1 MNIVE
6 KILARSSGKSRVSPD
21 DVVFANV
28 DKVMMHDVSGPG
40 VIKVF
45 DKLKKQGISVDK
57 LWDSKK
63 VWVAEDHFVPS
74 AEKISAE
81 NIVKLSNFTKQ
92 YGIEK
97 HFKYGMGQYGICHTI
112 SHEEAMV
119 MPGDVYVGGDSHTNT
134 TGALGAFACG
144 LGHTDIAY
152 VLLNGRIWFKIPETF
167 YFKLNGKLP
176 DHVMAKDFILK
187 IIGDIGT
194 DGGAYRTMQ
203 FGGSGID
210 EMSVQSRLTLCNM
223 TTEAGAKNGIVEPDQ
238 KVVDYLTRRGATNI
252 NLVKGDDDA
261 EYEKI
266 FEYEGSEMEPIV
278 AKPFSPANI
287 SIVRESPSVELDK
300 CYIGSCTGAKY
311 EDLEAA
317 ARILKGR
324 KVKIRTEILPAAISI
339 YQRAMENG
347 LLKIFLD
354 AGVTVGPPTCGAC
367 CGAHMGV
374 LAKDEICIS
383 TTNRNFPGR
392 MGHVESQTYL
402 SSPLVAAASAV
413 TGKITDPRDLK

>member
-6 KILARSSGKSRVSPD
+6 KILARASGKSSVAPD
-21 DVVFANV
+21 DVVFADV

-40 VIKVF
+40 VLKVF
-45 DKLKKQGISVDK
+45 DKLKKQGIAVDK
-57 LWDSKK
+57 LWDPTK

-74 AEKISAE
+74 ADKLSAE
-81 NIVKLSNFTKQ
+81 NIVKLSNFTKN

-97 HFKYGMGQYGICHTI
+97 HFKYGMGQYGICHTL
-112 SHEEAMV
+112 SHEQAMV

-134 TGALGAFACG
+134 TGALGAFAVG

-152 VLLNGRIWFKIPETF
+152 VLLNGNIWFKVPETY

-176 DHVMAKDFILK
+176 DHVMAKDLILK
-187 IIGDIGT
+187 IIGEIGN

-210 EMSVQSRLTLCNM
+210 DMSVESRLTLCNM

-238 KVVDYLTRRGATNI
+238 KVVDYLSAKGATNL
-252 NLVKGDDDA
+252 NLVNGDADA
-261 EYEKI
+261 EYSKI
-266 FEYEGSEMEPIV
+266 FEFESSEMEPII
-278 AKPFSPANI
+278 AKPFSPDNTCVVGEA
-287 SIVRESPSVELDK
+287 PSVELDK
-300 CYIGSCTGAKY
+300 SYIGSCTGAKY

-317 ARILKGR
+317 AKVLKGR
-324 KVKIRTEILPAAISI
+324 TVKIRTEILPAAISI

-402 SSPLVAAASAV
+402 ASPMVAAASAV
-413 TGKITDPRDLK
+413 TGKITDPRDLI